1 MLYFQL
7 VMLKIKCLNLF
18 FRSVF
23 DQSNELCKTRYQKPA
38 FKEDQTFL
46 DKLQKGNITHFNA
59 KQKYAFRGIFSWR
72 NAIARQED
80 ESEHYVWAHHMFSR
94 ISNRRFFHNFL
105 S

>member
-1 MLYFQL
+1 MLVYYGVQYNTRKTIGKFCFTFSHL
-7 VMLKIKCLNLF
+7 VMLKCLNLF

-80 ESEHYVWAHHMFSR
+80 ESEHYV
-94 ISNRRFFHNFL
+94 
-105 S
+105 

>member
-7 VMLKIKCLNLF
+7 VMLKCLNLF

-94 ISNRRFFHNFL
+94 IPNLNFFHNIL
-105 S
+105 N